1 MKSIIEDIIRS
12 YNTLWKI
19 KERGN
24 TIEIVTP
31 IATTNNLFV
40 SVFLTIRGDEYVITD
55 GGWTDS
61 GIYECDILFEDE
73 YYYKLFQYY
82 LDEYEIQSLEAKGKM
97 FYYKKT
103 TNPLIVPNLVYDL
116 SNFINAIISAS
127 FIQFQTNK
135 ERENIGR
142 FKKQANDFLKG
153 LVEEKDIK
161 TNYVIHESLSGVRF
175 NAVITKH
182 NRFTLVS
189 YVTGSNDTNFIYSI
203 GRSNLNFD
211 LVEEKSINSL
221 VRQKI
226 TLIDDSV
233 PSYKSLKVAPFLGVI
248 NTKKG
253 RASLTWKEKEKL
265 VELID

>member
-142 FKKQANDFLKG
+142 
-153 LVEEKDIK
+153 
-161 TNYVIHESLSGVRF
+161 S
-175 NAVITKH
+175 
-182 NRFTLVS
+182 
-189 YVTGSNDTNFIYSI
+189 
-203 GRSNLNFD
+203 
-211 LVEEKSINSL
+211 KS
-221 VRQKI
+221 
-226 TLIDDSV
+226 
-233 PSYKSLKVAPFLGVI
+233 
-248 NTKKG
+248 
-253 RASLTWKEKEKL
+253 KL
-265 VELID
+265 MIF

>member
-1 MKSIIEDIIRS
+1 M
-12 YNTLWKI
+12 
-19 KERGN
+19 
-24 TIEIVTP
+24 
-31 IATTNNLFV
+31 
-40 SVFLTIRGDEYVITD
+40 
-55 GGWTDS
+55 
-61 GIYECDILFEDE
+61 
-73 YYYKLFQYY
+73 
-82 LDEYEIQSLEAKGKM
+82 
-97 FYYKKT
+97 
-103 TNPLIVPNLVYDL
+103 LVYDL

-233 PSYKSLKVAPFLGVI
+233 PSSML
-248 NTKKG
+248 
-253 RASLTWKEKEKL
+253 S
-265 VELID
+265 